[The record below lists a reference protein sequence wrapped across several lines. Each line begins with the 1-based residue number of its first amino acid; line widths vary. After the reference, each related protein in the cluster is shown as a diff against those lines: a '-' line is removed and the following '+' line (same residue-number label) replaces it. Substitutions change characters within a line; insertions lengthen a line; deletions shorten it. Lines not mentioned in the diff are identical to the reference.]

1 MERQLVILNPRA
13 GRMQAGRR
21 LGELLPLL
29 ESLCGPPIAGDGS
42 GKTSRSRELT
52 LE

>member
-1 MERQLVILNPRA
+1 MDRQLVILNPRA

-29 ESLCGPPIAGDGS
+29 EGDGVVA
-42 GKTSRSRELT
+42 EL
-52 LE
+52 LETRRRGGGARGRRG